1 MLSVPPSI
9 WWIDDKTTS
18 PVTPKENV
26 AAVRRESAALAEAA
40 RKSLK
45 PIVPSCP
52 EWSVSDLVWHVGGIH
67 HLLLMLW
74 RRLPLNA
81 VEVLGDRGVAEAFV
95 GGMDL
100 G

>member
-1 MLSVPPSI
+1 M
-9 WWIDDKTTS
+9 
-18 PVTPKENV
+18 
-26 AAVRRESAALAEAA
+26 
-40 RKSLK
+40 
-45 PIVPSCP
+45 
-52 EWSVSDLVWHVGGIH
+52 SDLVWHVGGIH